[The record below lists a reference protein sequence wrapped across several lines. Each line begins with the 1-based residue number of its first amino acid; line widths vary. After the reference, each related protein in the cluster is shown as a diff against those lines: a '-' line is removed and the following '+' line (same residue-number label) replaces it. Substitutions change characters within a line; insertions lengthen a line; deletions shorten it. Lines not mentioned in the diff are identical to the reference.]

1 MTALKVETCG
11 PATSVQDFGR
21 FGYRRYGV
29 PASGAMDHL
38 AMAAANALVGNPPG
52 QASIE
57 FMLQGGALRVQGSP
71 VLVAAAGPGC
81 SLAINGRSISA
92 NTSAVAAP
100 GDAVTVGPVMTGVFA
115 YLAVAGG
122 IDSPVEMGSRSVH
135 RRSGIGG
142 RPLAAGDTL
151 QCGNPPGPAIPRRF
165 DRHPKAPPNG
175 PIRLLAGPQKEFF
188 CDAALELL
196 LSCKFR
202 IATRSDRMAFRLA
215 GPALPHRDGCNLISD
230 GTVAG
235 SIQVPGD
242 QQPIVL
248 MRDCQ
253 TTGGYPKIATVISAD
268 LDRLAQTPPG
278 SAIRFRRILYEE
290 AVSAAR
296 ARHRRIGALAGGAA
310 PVGEYPATEDLLRLN
325 LVDGAVDANRFPG
338 RD

>member
-1 MTALKVETCG
+1 MTSLKVENCG
-11 PATSVQDFGR
+11 PATTVQDFGR

-29 PASGAMDHL
+29 PTSGAMDHL

-52 QASIE
+52 QAAIE

-81 SLAINGRSISA
+81 RLAINGRSNSA
-92 NTSAVAAP
+92 QTSAIVAS
-100 GDAVTVGPVMTGVFA
+100 GDVVTVGPVTAGAFA

-122 IDSPVEMGSRSVH
+122 IDRPAEMGSRSVH

-151 QCGNPPGPAIPRRF
+151 ECGNPHGPAIPRRF
-165 DRHPKAPPNG
+165 DRPPEAAAYG
-175 PIRLLAGPQKEFF
+175 PFRLLPGPQEGFF
-188 CDAALELL
+188 RDTALELL
-196 LSCKFR
+196 LNCEFR
-202 IATRSDRMAFRLA
+202 VETRSDRMAFRLA
-215 GPALPHRDGCNLISD
+215 GPALPHRESFNLISD

-242 QQPIVL
+242 RQPIVL

-268 LDRLAQTPPG
+268 LDRLAQTQPG
-278 SAIRFRRILYEE
+278 SPLRFRQVSFEE
-290 AVSAAR
+290 AVTAAR
-296 ARHRRIGALAGGAA
+296 ERHRTIGALAGDAA
-310 PVGEYPATEDLLRLN
+310 PVGEYPATEDLLSLN
-325 LVDGAVDANRFPG
+325 LVGGAVDANRFPD